1 MKRILFIYFMMVLVG
16 PMASA
21 QVLKVGQRTFY
32 FEDTSRGRK
41 LTTEVWYPTSDTKQ
55 PQEIP
60 AIPFHRM
67 PTIIEASYPEKPLP
81 LILFSHGT
89 GGGRLTV
96 EWFCAGLA
104 AQGFIVAAVD
114 HYGNTFDNPIPIE
127 FLKCWERPLDLQ
139 FVLNQFLNSEVAKVI
154 DEKHI
159 GAAGFSIGGFTAIC
173 LAGAKMDLNALEKY
187 FKTDGGKKEADI
199 PEMPG
204 LLLLFDQPGTRDTL
218 WRSYAKALPRL
229 ADKRI
234 KSVFMMSPAAGQAF
248 PNAASTRGVHV
259 PVYIVAAG
267 NDQIA
272 PLETNAKHYV
282 TLLKD
287 AQLVIVGANAGH
299 YIFLNEAKD
308 GLKQQAPLF
317 FTDPEQVSRGEVHQ
331 QVLEMAIEHFKKTL

>member
-1 MKRILFIYFMMVLVG
+1 MKKKLFIYLILLSVG
-16 PMASA
+16 PVALA
-21 QVLKVGQRTFY
+21 QVQKVGQRTFY
-32 FEDTSRGRK
+32 FEDASRGRK
-41 LTTEVWYPTSDTKQ
+41 LTTEVWYPTTDART
-55 PQEIP
+55 PQQIS
-60 AIPFHRM
+60 AIPFYRM
-67 PTIIEASYPEKPLP
+67 STIAEATYPGKQLP

-139 FVLNQFLNSEVAKVI
+139 FVLNRLLSLEMAKVI
-154 DEKHI
+154 DVKRI
-159 GAAGFSIGGFTAIC
+159 GAAGFSIGGFTAIS

-187 FKTDGGKKEADI
+187 FKTDAGKKEADI

-204 LLLLFDQPGTRDTL
+204 LLTLFDQPGIRDSL
-218 WRSYAKALPRL
+218 WRSYTKALPRL
-229 ADKRI
+229 ADNRI

-248 PNAASTRGVHV
+248 PDAAHTSDVHV

-282 TLLKD
+282 KLVKD
-287 AQLVIVGANAGH
+287 AQLVIVGRSAGH
-299 YIFLNEAKD
+299 YIFLNEAKE
-308 GLKQQAPLF
+308 GLKQQAPIF
-317 FTDPEQVSRGEVHQ
+317 FADVERVNRKEIHEQV
-331 QVLEMAIEHFKKTL
+331 LDLAIKYFKKTL